1 MKHGDFYCEN
11 IHMCK
16 NNNKTKTQWFSKTGA
31 FFLCFLY
38 VQDRCFF
45 FLFIYSRLFTE
56 VVHSRFC
63 LASGKEAPVAVNLIP
78 LMPFSSPEPEE
89 PEDEEGWETVQ
100 RGGRLKSRQ
109 SPSQKSLENLS
120 EVGMGGKKQL
130 TRSMSVPDSTAAAP
144 KDKWGQSNANNH
156 RGGRNDN
163 KSMRAI
169 SEQHLPDTRER
180 LDSKGSEK
188 ENIPRVPKSASGLAG
203 GSSRDP
209 QIEKVKRDIFG
220 SKKSNGAWEKKE
232 PEPGQKMVR
241 EKRPQQEEKKEAET
255 SEAKSSD
262 DENLDS
268 QLNNVRFRLC
278 LLIIMVA
285 LVVLVVALLV
295 VPSGVGGSNAG
306 GCGCSWTL

>member
-1 MKHGDFYCEN
+1 
-11 IHMCK
+11 
-16 NNNKTKTQWFSKTGA
+16 
-31 FFLCFLY
+31 
-38 VQDRCFF
+38 
-45 FLFIYSRLFTE
+45 
-56 VVHSRFC
+56 
-63 LASGKEAPVAVNLIP
+63 
-78 LMPFSSPEPEE
+78 MPFFSPEPEE

-144 KDKWGQSNANNH
+144 KDKWGHSNANNH

-188 ENIPRVPKSASGLAG
+188 ENIPRVPKSAGGLAG

-220 SKKSNGAWEKKE
+220 SKKSNGAWEKKA
-232 PEPGQKMVR
+232 PEPGQKVVR

-262 DENLDS
+262 DENLAS

-285 LVVLVVALLV
+285 LVALVVALLV
-295 VPSGVGGSNAG
+295 VPRGVGGGSNAG

>member
-1 MKHGDFYCEN
+1 MVIFIMKTYTCEKQN
-11 IHMCK
+11 KQK
-16 NNNKTKTQWFSKTGA
+16 NSGFLRHA
-31 FFLCFLY
+31 FFLLLFLY
-38 VQDRCFF
+38 SRQVLF
-45 FLFIYSRLFTE
+45 FLFFLYIQDCLQRLFTAG
-56 VVHSRFC
+56 SAW
-63 LASGKEAPVAVNLIP
+63 LLIDGKEAPVAVNLIP
-78 LMPFSSPEPEE
+78 LIPFFSPEPEE

-144 KDKWGQSNANNH
+144 KDKWGHSNANNH

-220 SKKSNGAWEKKE
+220 SKKSNGAWEKKAPE
-232 PEPGQKMVR
+232 PEPGQKVVR
-241 EKRPQQEEKKEAET
+241 EKRPQQEEKKEVET

-262 DENLDS
+262 DENLAS

-285 LVVLVVALLV
+285 LVV
-295 VPSGVGGSNAG
+295 
-306 GCGCSWTL
+306 WW

>member
-1 MKHGDFYCEN
+1 MVIFIMKTYTCEKQN
-11 IHMCK
+11 KQK
-16 NNNKTKTQWFSKTGA
+16 NSGFLRHA
-31 FFLCFLY
+31 FFLLLFLY
-38 VQDRCFF
+38 SRQVLF
-45 FLFIYSRLFTE
+45 FLFFLYIQDCLQRLFTAG
-56 VVHSRFC
+56 SAW
-63 LASGKEAPVAVNLIP
+63 LLIDGKEAPVAVNLIP
-78 LMPFSSPEPEE
+78 LIPFFSPEPEE

-144 KDKWGQSNANNH
+144 KDKWGHSNANNH

-220 SKKSNGAWEKKE
+220 SKKSNGAWEKKVPE
-232 PEPGQKMVR
+232 PEPGQKVVR
-241 EKRPQQEEKKEAET
+241 EKRPQQEEKKEVET

-262 DENLDS
+262 DENLAS

-285 LVVLVVALLV
+285 LVV
-295 VPSGVGGSNAG
+295 
-306 GCGCSWTL
+306 WW